1 MVPEETISNVNRTRH
16 MPPQT
21 WTHEAVWSTM
31 AVAVRALHGLI
42 AAPCLLF
49 LATLTLMLFRPPD
62 LQFYAADRIA
72 FLLLVM
78 IVLLRA
84 SILRLPFWVT
94 RSVSLP
100 MIGLLLLACSAV
112 LTQPFEAVTCS
123 LLAAKFVVPFILFHL
138 SMLVFSNSA
147 SLRRFETFS
156 LLVLTYLSFT
166 AIAFL
171 VGAKALIFPSFIL
184 DESLGIHAD
193 RARGPFLQAVANG
206 VTLNMLGLIA
216 LDAFRR
222 GRLRGICAIA
232 LLVALPLAILATMTR
247 AVWLSFSISVLVLLV
262 RTSSRR
268 LRRACLCLVVAGAI
282 GVAAALST
290 AELRMSLHDRLVERG
305 PVEVRL
311 ALYKAGWQMFLERPL
326 SGWGANQM
334 APELAN
340 RVTQYQ
346 LNASPVH
353 NTYLE
358 ILVEHGIIGLAL
370 YLWLIIGL
378 FRLGRARLIPENP
391 TTVYFPD
398 TDFPD
403 DAFRKIWPILL
414 GVYLMNASFVVMN
427 YQFVNG
433 LLFTLAGM
441 LAAQNR
447 RAFEFQEDVLAS

>member
-1 MVPEETISNVNRTRH
+1 MS
-16 MPPQT
+16 
-21 WTHEAVWSTM
+21 STV
-31 AVAVRALHGLI
+31 AVAVRPLHALI

-84 SILRLPFWVT
+84 SILRQPLWIT
-94 RSVSLP
+94 GSVSLP
-100 MIGLLLLACSAV
+100 MIGLLLLACSGV
-112 LTQPFEAVTCS
+112 LTQPFEAVTYS
-123 LLAAKFVVPFILFHL
+123 LLAAKFVVPFTLFHL
-138 SMLVFSNSA
+138 SMLVFSSSA

-156 LLVLTYLSFT
+156 LLALTYLSFT

-222 GRLRGICAIA
+222 GRLRGIWAIA
-232 LLVALPLAILATMTR
+232 LLGALPLAILATMTR

-290 AELRMSLHDRLVERG
+290 TELRMCLQDRLVERG

-311 ALYKAGWQMFLERPL
+311 A
-326 SGWGANQM
+326 
-334 APELAN
+334 ELAN

-378 FRLGRARLIPENP
+378 FRLGRARLMPEKP
-391 TTVYFPD
+391 TTVYFSD

-403 DAFRKIWPILL
+403 VAFRKIWPILL

-433 LLFTLAGM
+433 LLFTVAGM

-447 RAFEFQEDVLAS
+447 RAFEFQEDALAS

>member
-1 MVPEETISNVNRTRH
+1 MVHYGGRGSGAA
-16 MPPQT
+16 
-21 WTHEAVWSTM
+21 W
-31 AVAVRALHGLI
+31 LI

-78 IVLLRA
+78 IVLLWA
-84 SILRLPFWVT
+84 SILRQPFWVT

-100 MIGLLLLACSAV
+100 MIGMLLLACSAV
-112 LTQPFEAVTCS
+112 LTQPFEAVTYS
-123 LLAAKFVVPFILFHL
+123 LLAAKFV
-138 SMLVFSNSA
+138 SNSA

-290 AELRMSLHDRLVERG
+290 AELRMSLQDRLVERG

-414 GVYLMNASFVVMN
+414 GVYLINASFVVMI
-427 YQFVNG
+427 FH
-433 LLFTLAGM
+433 
-441 LAAQNR
+441 
-447 RAFEFQEDVLAS
+447 